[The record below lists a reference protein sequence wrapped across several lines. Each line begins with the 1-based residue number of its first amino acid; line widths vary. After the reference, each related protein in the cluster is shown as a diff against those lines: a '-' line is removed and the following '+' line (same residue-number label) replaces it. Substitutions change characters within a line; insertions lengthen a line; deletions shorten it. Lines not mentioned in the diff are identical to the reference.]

1 MDISRN
7 LLLNLN
13 KVPHTLTGQ
22 QLECLFNSN
31 WRIGLDRRNFYMPI
45 VFIDL
50 TEVTSS
56 GK

>member
-7 LLLNLN
+7 LLSNLK
-13 KVPHTLTGQ
+13 KVMNTLTGQ
-22 QLECLFNSN
+22 QLGCLFNSKCN
-31 WRIGLDRRNFYMPI
+31 IGLGRRNFYMPI